1 MLGMRWKNCKI
12 RPQVDQDIER
22 QFTSGDG
29 DLDAVD
35 FYLKNGFSQ
44 INSTID
50 PDRHTVPMYF
60 DLADLT
66 IDEA

>member
-1 MLGMRWKNCKI
+1 MRWENCKI

-22 QFTSGDG
+22 QFTSGD
-29 DLDAVD
+29 V
-35 FYLKNGFSQ
+35 
-44 INSTID
+44 
-50 PDRHTVPMYF
+50 